1 MNDNVLKKLAW
12 AIEAFQ
18 GKFALFFAHCNYE
31 HLQGELVQQLQ
42 EKYSFPI
49 KEICLQ
55 PSVQTLY
62 TTLVEALGQE
72 KPAAVTVLGLESVAA
87 IEELLTSTNIVRE
100 EFKKNFPFPLVL
112 CVNDQILSLL
122 IRLVPDFKSW
132 GTTFNFRLTVTELMD
147 FLSGSTQ
154 KILTEVLTAGEFVS
168 NAEILGYCHRREIES
183 ALRDLRDSGRELT
196 LELAANLEFI
206 LGRDDYANNQIEQA
220 LAHYQQCGE
229 MKSAEWQGI
238 VLLHQGWCY
247 CRQAQQEKTDSKS
260 YWQHAKQTFEQA
272 INCFE
277 EAQRQDL
284 VALYIN
290 QLGEVLRQ
298 LEDWDKLARIAH
310 KSKTLHEGGRS
321 QEAGGRS
328 QLAEDYC
335 FLAEVALNRNQWQQA
350 KEFAQQALSVTSE
363 LKIENGKLFSSPAPS
378 APSAPPASPS
388 PHLPISPS
396 PRPFLILAQALRQ
409 LNQTQEAI
417 DCLEKGIKAT
427 QPQSEP
433 LTYVK
438 LLAELRSLYFSQKQ
452 YLKAFEVKQ
461 SQQAVELQ
469 FQLRAFIGAGQLQP
483 ALLSRDA
490 ETRRRGDAGMGERG
504 EATSFQAWSVSSY
517 PFGRKQD
524 VEYLVNERVALPQH
538 KLTVLYG
545 PSGVGKSSLI
555 SAGLMPALNKK
566 AIGDR
571 LTLPVQLR
579 VYTDWVKALGQELTE
594 ALRTQ
599 EEMELAAPLDSIQ
612 AIKTQL
618 QTNAQRHWLT
628 VLVFDQFEEF
638 FFICPHLS
646 QRNQLYQFLVECVK
660 GKDLPFVKVI
670 LSLREDYLHY
680 LLEFERF
687 AESEGL
693 ESDLL
698 RKEQRYYLGN
708 FTPET
713 ARTVITEL
721 TERSRFRLED
731 QLITALVQD
740 LATELKRVRPI
751 ELQIV
756 GAQLQAEKITTLSQY
771 QQLGPNPKAVLAQ
784 RWLDMVVADCG
795 EENLK
800 TAWQVLAS
808 LTDEKGRRTFR
819 TQAELELNFNPAPS
833 STNPKTR
840 PEFKLWANSSSP
852 LKWTK
857 IPSHSSLEENQN
869 PPHSPHSLILP
880 ILINSGLII
889 HWRQEP
895 EDRYQLVHDYL
906 VEPIRQ
912 KFNADF
918 RKELEEAKAAAE
930 KAEAARVRVLK
941 RSLMG
946 VVAAVLLAIST
957 TIVIIFAT
965 NAQKRKANAEVLAH
979 SLAAINLFNSGLELK
994 ALMKALEA
1002 EVEAKELAE
1011 RNWLEPD
1018 TKIRSLTAL
1027 CQVVYDIR
1035 ARNRIQVHSSR
1046 VNSVSFSPDGKMIA
1060 SAGED
1065 GTVRLSKVDGIP
1077 LTTLKGHSGRVNSI
1091 SFSPDGKM
1099 IASAGEDGTVR
1110 LSKVDGTPLTTLKGH
1125 SGRVNSISFSPDGKT
1140 IASAGD
1146 DGTLRLWQL
1155 DDTKL
1160 KTLKGH
1166 RGRVN
1171 SVSFSPDGKT
1181 IASAGDDG
1189 TLRLWQL
1196 DGTKLKTLTDHIG
1209 KVYSVSFSPDGKTIA
1224 SAGSNRTIRLWQP
1237 DGIPL
1242 ATLKGHSYLVNSVSF
1257 SPDSKMIASVGEDGT
1272 VRLWQSD
1279 GTPSAT
1285 LKGHSG
1291 SVYSVRFSPDS
1302 KTIASAG
1309 DDGTLRLWQPDGT
1322 LLDTLKGHSSWVN
1335 SVSFSL
1341 DGKMIASAG
1350 DDGTVQLWQAD
1361 GKHLKTLK
1369 AHDDKVNSVSFSL
1382 DNQTIATAGND
1393 DTVRLWQPDGTLL
1406 ATLKGHRDKV
1416 RSVSFS
1422 PDSKMIASA
1431 GEDGTV
1437 RLWQPDGKH
1446 LQTGERKKAWG
1457 NESADTETRRHGDAE
1472 SGNPTQNFVH
1482 PLQTLKGHRDKVRSV
1497 SFSPDGKIIAS
1508 AGDDGTVRLW
1518 QPDGKHL
1525 QTLTGHHGRVFNL
1538 SFSPDGKTIASAGGD
1553 GTVRLWQPDGKHLQ
1567 TLTGHS
1573 DLVRSVSFSPDGK
1586 MIASAGDDGTVQLW
1600 QPNGT
1605 HLATLT
1611 SHKGWVYSVNF
1622 SPNGKTIASAGTDST
1637 VKLWNLDSDD
1647 LIGEGCK
1654 WLRDYLV
1661 SNPQSL
1667 KEALDNLEVCQPENL
1682 RSAAVP
1688 ALVRQGEN
1696 FVEAGNFKEA
1706 VARFRQAMEWNP
1718 NLQFNAEKKA
1728 APALVVEGQDWAEE
1742 GKIQEAIAV
1751 FGQALQLDAEIDL
1764 NQNTEK
1770 IDQDPEAVARHF
1782 AAVSQGQDLA
1792 EAGKIQEAI
1801 AAFRQ
1806 ALQLEPEVDLDG
1818 NTGALDQDPE
1828 AVARKL
1834 AAPAKVK
1841 QGKSLARAGKIP
1853 EAIAAY
1859 KEAQKFDRNL
1869 KIYAYDW
1876 NYLCLYG
1883 SLNGHPVYVM
1893 FACEEA
1899 VALQPLHGRVR
1910 DSRGL
1915 ARALTGDREGAIE
1928 DFQAFI
1934 DWHGSSDKDKSQRQ
1948 GWIDSLRTGKNPI
1961 TPEVIEELL

>member
-1 MNDNVLKKLAW
+1 MNDDVLEELAW
-12 AIEAFQ
+12 AIEASE
-18 GKFALFFAHCNYE
+18 GEFALFFARCNYGY
-31 HLQGELVQQLQ
+31 LQEELVQRLQ
-42 EKYSFPI
+42 EKCLLPI
-49 KEICLQ
+49 DEIHLQ

-62 TTLVEALGQE
+62 TNIVEALGE
-72 KPAAVTVLGLESVAA
+72 KKPAAAMVLGLESVEA
-87 IEELLTSTNIVRE
+87 IESVLTSTNNVRE
-100 EFKKNFPFPLVL
+100 EFRKNFPFPLVL
-112 CVNDQILSLL
+112 WVNDQILPLL

-132 GTTFNFRLTVTELMD
+132 GTTFNFRLTDTELVD
-147 FLSGSTQ
+147 FLSRSTQ
-154 KILTEVLTAGEFVS
+154 QILAEVLTAGEFIS
-168 NAEILGYCHRREIES
+168 NTEILGYSHRREIES
-183 ALRDLRDSGRELT
+183 ALKDLRDSGRELAP
-196 LELAANLEFI
+196 ELAANLELI
-206 LGRDDYANNQIEQA
+206 LGRDDYASNQIEQA
-220 LAHYQQCGE
+220 LEHYQQCGE
-229 MKSAEWQGI
+229 IQSREWQGML
-238 VLLHQGWCY
+238 LLHQGWCY
-247 CRQAQQEKTDSKS
+247 CRQAQQEKTDTKS
-260 YWQHAKQTFEQA
+260 YWQQAKTTFQQA

-298 LEDWDKLARIAH
+298 LADWDELARIAL
-310 KSKTLHEGGRS
+310 KSKTLHEEDRS
-321 QEAGGRS
+321 NLGAS
-328 QLAEDYC
+328 QSRQNIGSGSILLPNITASGQDARTTTNLQKLDAPSKLAEDYS
-335 FLAEVALNRNQWQQA
+335 FLAEVALNLNQWQQA
-350 KEFAQQALSVTSE
+350 KEFAQQALSLSP
-363 LKIENGKLFSSPAPS
+363 SSPA
-378 APSAPPASPS
+378 

-417 DCLEKGIKAT
+417 ACLEKGIKAT

-433 LTYVK
+433 LTYVN
-438 LLAELRSLYFSQKQ
+438 LLSELRSLYFSQKQ

-461 SQQAVELQ
+461 VQQKVELQ

-483 ALLSRDA
+483 PLRSR
-490 ETRRRGDAGMGERG
+490 AGLVNR
-504 EATSFQAWSVSSY
+504 SIWRDSSLRYRSVQNDRWEGNLASPSY

-555 SAGLMPALNKK
+555 SAGLMPVLEKK

-579 VYTDWVKALGQELTE
+579 VYTDWVKALGQELAK
-594 ALRTQ
+594 ALPVQ
-599 EEMELAAPLDSIQ
+599 EEMELAAPLDSIE
-612 AIKTQL
+612 AIRTQL
-618 QTNAQRHWLT
+618 QANAQRHWLT

-638 FFICPHLS
+638 FFICPHLY
-646 QRNQLYQFLVECVK
+646 QRNQLYQFLLECVK

-698 RKEQRYYLGN
+698 RKDQRYYLGN

-731 QLITALVQD
+731 KLITALVRD

-771 QQLGPNPKAVLAQ
+771 QQLGSNPKATLAQ

-800 TAWQVLAS
+800 TAWQILAS
-808 LTDEKGRRTFR
+808 LTDEKGRRTLR
-819 TQAELELNFNPAPS
+819 TQAELELNFNLAPLSASPRPRVPA
-833 STNPKTR
+833 
-840 PEFKLWANSSSP
+840 
-852 LKWTK
+852 
-857 IPSHSSLEENQN
+857 
-869 PPHSPHSLILP
+869 SPHLP
-880 ILINSGLII
+880 ILIGSGLVI
-889 HWRQEP
+889 HWLQEP

-930 KAEAARVRVLK
+930 KAEAGRIRLLK

-946 VVAAVLLAIST
+946 AVAAVVLLSIST
-957 TIVIIFAT
+957 TVAIISAT

-979 SLAAINLFNSGLELK
+979 SLAARNLFNSGLELK

-1060 SAGED
+1060 SGGYD
-1065 GTVRLSKVDGIP
+1065 SKVRLWQS
-1077 LTTLKGHSGRVNSI
+1077 
-1091 SFSPDGKM
+1091 
-1099 IASAGEDGTVR
+1099 
-1110 LSKVDGTPLTTLKGH
+1110 
-1125 SGRVNSISFSPDGKT
+1125 
-1140 IASAGD
+1140 
-1146 DGTLRLWQL
+1146 DGTLL
-1155 DDTKL
+1155 DTF
-1160 KTLKGH
+1160 TGH
-1166 RGRVN
+1166 SDKVR

-1181 IASAGDDG
+1181 IASAGEDGKVRLWQPDG
-1189 TLRLWQL
+1189 TLLATLTGHSDKVRSVSFSPDSKMIASAGEDGKVRLWQPN
-1196 DGTKLKTLTDHIG
+1196 GTKLKTLTGHSG

-1224 SAGSNRTIRLWQP
+1224 SAGDGGTVRLWQPNGTKLKTLTGHSGKVYSVSFSPDSKTIASAGSDSRIRLWQP
-1237 DGIPL
+1237 DGTLL
-1242 ATLKGHSYLVNSVSF
+1242 ATLKGHSYSVNSVSF

-1272 VRLWQSD
+1272 FRLWQSD
-1279 GTPSAT
+1279 GTPLAT
-1285 LKGHSG
+1285 LKGHSS
-1291 SVYSVRFSPDS
+1291 SVFSVSFSPDS

-1322 LLDTLKGHSSWVN
+1322 PLATLKGHSSWVN

-1341 DGKMIASAG
+1341 DNQTIASAG
-1350 DDGTVQLWQAD
+1350 DDGTVQLWQPD
-1361 GKHLKTLK
+1361 GTPLATLTG
-1369 AHDDKVNSVSFSL
+1369 HHDKVNSVSFSL
-1382 DNQTIATAGND
+1382 DKTIASAGND
-1393 DTVRLWQPDGTLL
+1393 GTVRLWQPDGTHLQ
-1406 ATLKGHRDKV
+1406 TLKGHSSWV

-1422 PDSKMIASA
+1422 PDGKTIASA

-1437 RLWQPDGKH
+1437 RLWQPDGTH
-1446 LQTGERKKAWG
+1446 LQTL
-1457 NESADTETRRHGDAE
+1457 T
-1472 SGNPTQNFVH
+1472 
-1482 PLQTLKGHRDKVRSV
+1482 GHRYKVRSV

-1518 QPDGKHL
+1518 QPDGTHL
-1525 QTLTGHHGRVFNL
+1525 QTLTGHHGRVFNI
-1538 SFSPDGKTIASAGGD
+1538 SFSPDGKIIASAGGD
-1553 GTVRLWQPDGKHLQ
+1553 GTVRLWQPGGTHLQ

-1573 DLVRSVSFSPDGK
+1573 DLVRSVRFSPDGK

-1622 SPNGKTIASAGTDST
+1622 SPNGKKIASAGTDST

-1647 LIGEGCK
+1647 LIGEGCR

-1682 RSAAVP
+1682 RSAAAPV
-1688 ALVRQGEN
+1688 LVRQGEN

-1728 APALVVEGQDWAEE
+1728 APALVVEGQDWAEA
-1742 GKIQEAIAV
+1742 GKIQKAIAA
-1751 FGQALQLDAEIDL
+1751 FGQAQQLDAEIDL

-1770 IDQDPEAVARHF
+1770 IDQDPEAVARYF
-1782 AAVSQGQDLA
+1782 AAVSQGEDLA

-1801 AAFRQ
+1801 AAFGQ
-1806 ALQLEPEVDLDG
+1806 AQQLDAEIDLNR
-1818 NTGALDQDPE
+1818 NTEELDQDPE

-1853 EAIAAY
+1853 EAIVAY

-1876 NYLCLYG
+1876 TYLCWYG
-1883 SLNGHPVYVM
+1883 GLHGHPADVM
-1893 FACEEA
+1893 FACEQA

-1915 ARALTGDREGAIE
+1915 ARAVTGDREGAIE

-1948 GWIDSLRTGKNPI
+1948 GWIDSLRAGGKPF
-1961 TPEVIEELL
+1961 TPDVIEELLEN